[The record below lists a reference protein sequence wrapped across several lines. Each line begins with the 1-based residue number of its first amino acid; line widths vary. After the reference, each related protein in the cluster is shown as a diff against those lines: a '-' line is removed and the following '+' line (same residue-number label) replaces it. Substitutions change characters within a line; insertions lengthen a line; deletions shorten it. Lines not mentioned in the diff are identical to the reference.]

1 MITIPGLNALGCNTD
16 EGLQRC
22 MNNADFYLMLVNKGL
37 KDEDVANLKAAISSG
52 DLQKGFE
59 VAHAMKGVYGNLSLT
74 PLFNLASEICEHLR
88 NKDEMDYSPLLN
100 EIEKIY
106 QQIKAL

>member
-1 MITIPGLNALGCNTD
+1 MITVSGLKALGCKTD

-22 MNNADFYLMLVNKGL
+22 MNNESFYLMLVNKGL
-37 KDEDVANLKAAISSG
+37 KDEDIANLKAAISSG

-74 PLFNLASEICEHLR
+74 PLFELSSKVCEHLR
-88 NKDEMDYSPLLN
+88 NEEQIDYAPLVD
-100 EIEKIY
+100 EIERIY
-106 QQIKAL
+106 LQIKSL

>member
-1 MITIPGLNALGCNTD
+1 MITIPGLKALGCNTD

-37 KDEDVANLKAAISSG
+37 KDEDIANLKSAINSG

-59 VAHAMKGVYGNLSLT
+59 QAHAMKGVYGNLSLT
-74 PLFNLASEICEHLR
+74 PLFNPTSEICEHLR
-88 NKDEMDYSPLLN
+88 NKDAIDYAPLLN
-100 EIEKIY
+100 EIEKAY